1 MSSYLNFYV
10 IPKEENDE
18 KKKPVFLTSF
28 SRSNE
33 LYSIFYDNLHIAFIG
48 DEKEKYTELS
58 SVVINSLLS
67 NADHNINN
75 ISKRIIELEKHAA
88 GNMEIISEI
97 LDLREYL
104 EELKENRN
112 YVQFIDF
119 MARDSKICCNID

>member
-67 NADHNINN
+67 NADHSINN